1 MICIPVNGLSP
12 SQGLQTGS
20 PPLSGS
26 RPTPPLFP
34 FGLRVRPSLPKTG
47 GVGRSMVPAKPRPPR
62 GGRTLGTIGA
72 DNGGGTGS
80 TSPLPHGTGHAS
92 RPAPSGTGEPNPPA
106 LQAGGNH
113 PPTPSPLAPTG
124 PLRPEPFARTTEH
137 RSPKRSHS
145 AQDAPRGRFQPERAS
160 NSPRYAK
167 RRRGPVLRRSGDAR
181 LSAIHS
187 RFPPRPIRFRVRFGK
202 QTKRGGALPFQSR
215 ISRNP
220 MQDIY

>member
-1 MICIPVNGLSP
+1 M
-12 SQGLQTGS
+12 
-20 PPLSGS
+20 SGS

-34 FGLRVRPSLPKTG
+34 FGLRVRPGSPKTG
-47 GVGRSMVPAKPRPPR
+47 GVGRSMVPAKPRPPH

-72 DNGGGTGS
+72 DNGGERVPLRPSLTGRD
-80 TSPLPHGTGHAS
+80 TP
-92 RPAPSGTGEPNPPA
+92 PAP
-106 LQAGGNH
+106 LQAGRENRPL
-113 PPTPSPLAPTG
+113 PPSRREGTTRRRPTG
-124 PLRPEPFARTTEH
+124 SPRPEPFARTTEH

-202 QTKRGGALPFQSR
+202 QTKRGGVLPFRSR